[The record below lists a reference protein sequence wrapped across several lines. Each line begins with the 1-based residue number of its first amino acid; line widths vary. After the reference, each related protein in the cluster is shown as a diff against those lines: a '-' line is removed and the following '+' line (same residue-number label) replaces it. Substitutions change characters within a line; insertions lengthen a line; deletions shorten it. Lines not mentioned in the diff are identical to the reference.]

1 MALNP
6 RLESYLSDTWKA
18 TSKVLIAR
26 EWEIRPVGVALITE
40 LMKRQGLGTSQLVQ
54 ISSRPSSMTEGAGSS
69 VAPGHGLLVWLVK
82 LPFHFGP
89 TERSVAF
96 ESY

>member
-6 RLESYLSDTWKA
+6 QLESCLSDTWKA

-26 EWEIRPVGVALITE
+26 EQEIRPVGVDLITE
-40 LMKRQGLGTSQLVQ
+40 LMKSQGLGTSQLVQ

-82 LPFHFGP
+82 LPFQFGS
-89 TERSVAF
+89 TERDVAF
-96 ESY
+96 ESH